1 MTPVT
6 KSGLRVEPCRGVRQ
20 EGVQGWG
27 CEGAYAN
34 AMTFDTGSNFAVKAR
49 GVVMQQ
55 VLSRFSYFKLA
66 LTVGSAL
73 ITPSVAMAQTAPTPT
88 PAASDSSAANVIV
101 VSGYRKSL
109 EAGLNIKRQSIS
121 AVDAIVAE
129 DIGKFP
135 DKNLAESMQ
144 RIPGV
149 AITRDG
155 GEGREI
161 TVRGLGGNFT
171 TVRVNGMEAQA
182 ASMNAGSGGTA
193 NTGRAF
199 DFNIFPSELFQAL
212 IVHKTTEASLD
223 EGSLG
228 AVVDLNTGHP
238 LGGKAGLT
246 GALSAQGAY
255 NDLSK
260 QTGPKVAGLL
270 NYRNADGTF
279 GINLA
284 AAYSHT
290 KASELGNNTTRWA
303 QAPFNSVTENG
314 VTTACFNAALTKYTA
329 SPVCDQAALAFHPRI
344 PRYGVITHDRERTG
358 LTGAIEW
365 APSDHTHLE
374 VDGLYSK
381 YTEIR
386 TEEWNEVLL
395 RSDEKYISLVN
406 PVFDAN
412 HNIVSAT
419 LNDSITGQ
427 ASNYF
432 IRDEH
437 YYQKQNDT
445 FYQINA
451 KLSQKVGEKLTLN
464 VLVGASRSDENVPI
478 AETLMLDDKNATG
491 YSYDYTNMHS
501 PVLSFGPTDVT
512 NPANFQLDE
521 VRNAPTDTINKFKT
535 AKLDAVYKANDAVT
549 LKFGVVFRQFDFST
563 TSSKLDDVICPK
575 VTNALDTTLGLIKCT
590 ATTYGYS
597 ASGLTDLVSLGSA
610 GQPNG
615 TTSQFVVANFANAQ
629 NFLGFNPNGT
639 NTNPAYA
646 LALNT
651 SAVESVTEKDTG
663 AYMQVDGKGEIAGL
677 KYALNAGVRYV
688 KTQQSSTALTNINPT
703 GVANYQSATVS
714 RSYDDVLPAF
724 NISFFPTSKM
734 TVRLAASQVI
744 TRPSL
749 SSLSP
754 GGSVDSF
761 NYKVSF
767 GNPNLT
773 PYRANNYDAA
783 VEWYF
788 ARESLL
794 SIGVFR
800 KDVASFPTGVTTSGT
815 YASTGLPLSLITPN
829 TPAANNPNAAWTI
842 STQTNGSGAKINGVE
857 MGIQGPFRFLPG
869 FLSHFGGIL
878 NATLINS
885 TQPDTVSGPGTAVSS
900 TGAVALVASTI
911 NPTFFGLSK
920 KTFNGT
926 LFYENGKF
934 SGRVSIAYRG
944 GYNDQN
950 SATGNV
956 LEGYGALT
964 TVDASIRYK
973 VTPNAEI
980 TLDGSNLTDAYQYHW
995 TDLTAQRNYEYSHFG
1010 RNFAFGV
1017 RYKF

>member
-1 MTPVT
+1 
-6 KSGLRVEPCRGVRQ
+6 
-20 EGVQGWG
+20 
-27 CEGAYAN
+27 
-34 AMTFDTGSNFAVKAR
+34 MTFDTGSNFAVKAR

-55 VLSRFSYFKLA
+55 VQSRFNYLKLA
-66 LTVGSAL
+66 LAMGSAM
-73 ITPSVAMAQTAPTPT
+73 IAPSVAMAQNAPANA
-88 PAASDSSAANVIV
+88 PAANSGDQGLASAIV
-101 VSGYRKSL
+101 VTGYRKSL
-109 EAGLNIKRQSIS
+109 EASLNIKRQSVS

-246 GALSAQGAY
+246 GAITAQGAY

-260 QTGPKVAGLL
+260 QTGPKFAGLL
-270 NYRNADGTF
+270 NYRNAEGTF
-279 GINLA
+279 GVNLA

-290 KASELGNNTTRWA
+290 KADELGNNTTRWA
-303 QAPFNSVTENG
+303 QAAFNSVSENG
-314 VTTACFNAALTKYTA
+314 VTTACFNAALTKYIS
-329 SPVCDQAALAFHPRI
+329 SPVCNQAALAFHPRI
-344 PRYGVITHDRERTG
+344 PRYGIITHDRERTG
-358 LTGAIEW
+358 LTGAVEW
-365 APSDHTHLE
+365 APSDRTHLE
-374 VDGLYSK
+374 IDGLYSK
-381 YTEIR
+381 YKEIR

-412 HNIVSAT
+412 NNIVSAT
-419 LNDSITGQ
+419 MNDSITGQ

-437 YYQKQNDT
+437 YYQKQEDS

-464 VLVGASRSDENVPI
+464 LMIGASRSDENVPI
-478 AETLMLDDKNATG
+478 AETLMLDDKNASG
-491 YSYDYTNMHS
+491 YSYNYANMQS

-535 AKLDAVYKANDAVT
+535 AKFDAVYKANDSVT
-549 LKFGVVFRQFDFST
+549 LKFGAVFRQFDFST

-590 ATTYGYS
+590 ATTYGYP
-597 ASGLTDLVSLGSA
+597 ASGLTDLVSLGGA
-610 GQPNG
+610 GQPSG
-615 TTSQFVVANFANAQ
+615 TTSQFLVADFANAQ
-629 NFLGFNPNGT
+629 NFLGFNPNGG

-651 SAVESVTEKDTG
+651 SAIESVTEKDTG
-663 AYMQVDGKGEIAGL
+663 AYMQVDGHGEIAGL

-724 NISFFPTSKM
+724 NISFFPADKVTF
-734 TVRLAASQVI
+734 RLAASQVI

-783 VEWYF
+783 LEWYF
-788 ARESLL
+788 ARESIV
-794 SIGVFR
+794 SVGVFR
-800 KDVASFPTGVTTSGT
+800 KDIASFPTGITTSGT

-829 TPAANNPNAAWTI
+829 TPAANNPNAIWTI
-842 STQTNGSGAKINGVE
+842 STQTNGTGAKINGVE

-869 FLSHFGGIL
+869 ILSHFGGIL

-900 TGAVALVASTI
+900 TGTIALVSSTI

-920 KTFNGT
+920 QTFNGT
-926 LFYENGKF
+926 LFYENGNL

-944 GYNDQN
+944 AYNDQN
-950 SATGNV
+950 SATGNI

-973 VTPNAEI
+973 LTPRAEI

-995 TDLTAQRNYEYSHFG
+995 TDLAAQRNYEYSHFG
-1010 RNFAFGV
+1010 RNFAFGM